1 MILTF
6 ERLDEMLNCNHL
18 NESYPVESS
27 GDAVYIIKRF

>member
-6 ERLDEMLNCNHL
+6 ECLDYMINCNHL
-18 NESYPVESS
+18 NESYPVEIS